1 MNNLL
6 KLFQILTSGFKEVD
20 FLRISSCQYSARN
33 LPPPPPMVAM
43 FFDGSKFN
51 EQVLKTV
58 TQESCEIILKYDN
71 RFQRRR
77 ILKNF
82 SDVHTVKKVP
92 PPSPAAKFLDGS
104 KFREQF

>member
-1 MNNLL
+1 MGHTMNNLL
-6 KLFQILTSGFKEVD
+6 KLFQILTSGFEEED

-33 LPPPPPMVAM
+33 LPPMVAM

-58 TQESCEIILKYDN
+58 TQESCEIILKSDN
-71 RFQRRR
+71 KFQRRR

-82 SDVHTVKKVP
+82 SEVH
-92 PPSPAAKFLDGS
+92 AAMFFDRPKFLEEVL
-104 KFREQF
+104 KWVTQ